1 MTGLQRPVLNRAMIS
16 DRFKVCSIESDYDK

>member
-1 MTGLQRPVLNRAMIS
+1 MIGLKCAVLNRTMIS